1 MAFPGIW
8 GVGRWALSVQVVRA
22 RGKEKE
28 EKNKEIGGEQVGRR
42 FLLSWTELTTWYLC
56 IILCKMNSTV
66 RDSASPLQLTDA
78 TVGRRWEACSLCLA
92 APVPS
97 PGPSA
102 WSRHQNLAQ
111 HWKFRCAEADRQKT
125 DRHRDKKKW
134 QGCSCNRRQK
144 SMTSCTWDAT
154 HPRALDLG
162 TPEGRE
168 YSTVGVRSKQYVRKE
183 DRTCMR
189 CVTRSLTSRAYFCRS
204 AKQGGLV
211 WLAVCLS
218 VNQE

>member
-125 DRHRDKKKW
+125 DRHRDKKKVARLQLQPPSEKHDFMYVGRHTS
-134 QGCSCNRRQK
+134 QGPGSRY
-144 SMTSCTWDAT
+144 
-154 HPRALDLG
+154 PRG
-162 TPEGRE
+162 EGVQHSRSPE
-168 YSTVGVRSKQYVRKE
+168 
-183 DRTCMR
+183 
-189 CVTRSLTSRAYFCRS
+189 
-204 AKQGGLV
+204 
-211 WLAVCLS
+211 
-218 VNQE
+218 